1 MGQVISET
9 REIQFIK
16 IFNDPETVL
25 LVPNYQRPYSWT
37 EKEVEDF
44 LQDIYSAYKNKIPYL
59 LGSIFLA
66 PVSNIEVLKKFSPN
80 KVFERYFASLQ
91 DLSDFLNKE
100 LSLIKPLFIVDGQQ
114 RITTFALFLKALG
127 KYRGLELDSE
137 KLFPRLL
144 LSDIDNDFFQQLIED
159 KNPQPQ
165 TLSQR
170 RLEKAY
176 EIIKNF
182 VEKLRLN
189 DKDFEKYYKNKL
201 NVIRADVADIKY
213 AVMLFISQ
221 TDRGKPLSYIDRL
234 KGLFEF
240 YVYYK
245 FPENLREEYSQRIDE
260 LFEKIYKLEDI
271 LLEKK
276 VFKNEDDFETL
287 LYRVLTLLDYYD
299 RQDYLRNKYKE
310 SLEFNKIRSI
320 PLKKA
325 YERIVYILRNA
336 EKPEKEIEHYLTL
349 IENFAKVL
357 QRILKNIN
365 NNNYKRTFIIFQP
378 GQVSYTF
385 LTKFISLYPQI
396 EWDKRIF
403 SWNRLYGEN
412 SEVFKK
418 LKEEFEE
425 LSKKVN
431 SQEKI
436 PSLISKKIEELKETL
451 KSLENKLKEEEK
463 ISLLDFI
470 EKMDYAIWK
479 SGKKP
484 ISRFKRAWDSAF
496 MGEKQTPNAVI
507 NAFNELVSDYLNTY
521 LFSKEVS
528 KFLLIEWEVI
538 KDKNEKFYDCVINRN
553 FTVEHIFPQ
562 NPDWEI
568 NNYGFTSIDEY
579 NDFIEKLGNKLLLR
593 GSKNSELTNAR
604 PCQKAPQ
611 YIRRGQDR
619 ECYPVSTYKVGED
632 LQNLCQFVENKP
644 SPLLKIYL
652 ELRDLFLKAFTIER
666 FI

>member
-349 IENFAKVL
+349 LENFAKVL

-396 EWDKRIF
+396 EWDEKKF

-436 PSLISKKIEELKETL
+436 PSLISKKLEELKETL

-496 MGEKQTPNAVI
+496 MGEKQSPNAVI
-507 NAFNELVSDYLNTY
+507 NAFNEIVSDYLNTY

-528 KFLLIEWEVI
+528 KFILIEWEVI

-632 LQNLCQFVENKP
+632 LQNLCQIVENKP